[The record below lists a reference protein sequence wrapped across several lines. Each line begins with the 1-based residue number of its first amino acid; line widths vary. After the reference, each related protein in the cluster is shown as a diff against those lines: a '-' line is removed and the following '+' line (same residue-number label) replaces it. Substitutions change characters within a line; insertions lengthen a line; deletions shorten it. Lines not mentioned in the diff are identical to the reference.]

1 MAQHMLTPPE
11 VGEITDPRRN
21 LSSSKVD
28 SSSHMLGE
36 TVATANAAGSTTT
49 LVCLTAGADGA
60 NAVRKG
66 DRVEVVRAGVPLDSG
81 KVVQVTAVA
90 KAANDT
96 ITFTPALSVAT
107 ANGDVMK
114 TVNPTAYND
123 NDSLDARLIAIGG
136 IYTQKYVDSMT
147 QNDKM
152 YAIRLNDDAGSF
164 KP

>member
-49 LVCLTAGADGA
+49 LVCLTAGADGV
-60 NAVRKG
+60 NAIRKG
-66 DRVEVVRAGVPLDSG
+66 DRVAVIRAGVPLDSG

-107 ANGDVMK
+107 ANGDAMK

>member
-1 MAQHMLTPPE
+1 MGQHMLTPPE

-21 LSSSKVD
+21 QVSGKVD

-36 TVATANAAGSTTT
+36 TLATANAAGTTTT
-49 LVCLTAGADGA
+49 LVCLTAGADGS

-66 DRVEVVRAGVPLDSG
+66 DRVSILRAGVPLDNG
-81 KVVQVTAVA
+81 KVVTVTAIA

-96 ITFTPALSVAT
+96 ITFSPALSVAT

-123 NDSLDARLIAIGG
+123 NDSLDNRLLAIGG

-152 YAIRLNDDAGSF
+152 YAIRVNDDAGSF